1 MRSHPP
7 STSSLPGELADRCQ
21 RFGGFRSGGALC
33 LLLGLLLGGLLAGC
47 GYSLVG
53 RASNLPP
60 DIEQI
65 YVRSLDNQTNRLQ
78 VEQILT
84 QSIIEEMVTRRRYEV
99 VNQERNADAVLRGT
113 VTGFEVRP
121 VGFDS
126 EGLANNFQI
135 VITADM
141 RFERPPKDGGT
152 EPEVIWKNSRY
163 VFRDDYPLEEGQ
175 IDYFDRENLAI
186 EDTAEEFAKTLVTD
200 ILEGF

>member
-1 MRSHPP
+1 MRSR
-7 STSSLPGELADRCQ
+7 TLGRCSLAAPALL
-21 RFGGFRSGGALC
+21 GAL
-33 LLLGLLLGGLLAGC
+33 LLLGSILAGC

-60 DIEQI
+60 DIEKIHIQ
-65 YVRSLDNQTNRLQ
+65 SLRNQTNRLQ

-84 QSIIEEMVTRRRYEV
+84 QEIIEEMVTRRRYEV
-99 VNQERNADAVLRGT
+99 VNQESRADAVLRGT

-126 EGLANNFQI
+126 DGLANNFQI

-141 RFERPPKDGGT
+141 RFERPPQGGDT

-175 IDYFDRENLAI
+175 VDYFDRENLAI
-186 EDTAEEFAKTLVTD
+186 EDTAEEFAETLVTD